1 MSLYTRL
8 SDEGG
13 WGDVFYAF
21 SKASVCNNWTNNVGE
36 HTYRGIG
43 TASNWLKELN
53 NIITTLYSNL
63 SIQEAKE
70 KKNINKK

>member
-1 MSLYTRL
+1 M
-8 SDEGG
+8 EGG
-13 WGDVFYAF
+13 GETYLTP
-21 SKASVCNNWTNNVGE
+21 SCKASAYNNQINNVEE
-36 HTYRGIG
+36 HTYRGIK

-53 NIITTLYSNL
+53 GIITTLYSDF